1 MKLDRAV
8 KPISY
13 LKAHAATVIR
23 EVAESRTP
31 YVITQRGEAKAVVMD
46 VESYDQLR
54 ESLALLKILAMG
66 EHGGDKGHKRP
77 ARAAISDLRRQLRSD
92 YA

>member
-31 YVITQRGEAKAVVMD
+31 YVITQRGEAKAVVLD
-46 VESYDQLR
+46 VESYEQLR

-66 EHGGDKGHKRP
+66 EDGGKPGDKRP
-77 ARAAISDLRRQLRSD
+77 ARAVFADLRRQLRATD
-92 YA
+92 G